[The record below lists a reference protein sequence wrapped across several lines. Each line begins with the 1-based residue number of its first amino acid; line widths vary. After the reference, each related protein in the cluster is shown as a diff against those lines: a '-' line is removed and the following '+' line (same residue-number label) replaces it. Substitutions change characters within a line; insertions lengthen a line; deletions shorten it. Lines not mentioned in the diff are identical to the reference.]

1 MKTTT
6 PFRSTVWLLFEKVVF
21 LCVSL
26 IVQLAIARYLQP
38 ELFGKLS
45 YLLALVAL
53 VSPIM
58 ALGLNSIVSR
68 EVLLRPADTSQLV
81 GSSMALRLLAS
92 VVVASITIVLAYK
105 LLPQDDWAL
114 FSFLLISNIATS
126 ALVVDFWLQAHVANR
141 YGVLLRLSVLAIFG
155 VARLIAIDQNAELAV
170 FVYLA
175 GFELVFTGVLY
186 LLAYHK
192 LAGGLQFLQMS
203 LSESRRLLS
212 DSRWLLFSGIAAMIY
227 IKVDQVMLGIMIG
240 DRAVG
245 IYVAAARISEVWYFM
260 PIALVTSFFP
270 QLMNKKVVDT
280 TAYALDLQKLNDL
293 LFALSVGVAI
303 IVSLLSSWLLPFLFG
318 DAYADSA
325 AVLVVHV
332 WVAVFVFMRSL
343 LSKWLLTENLL
354 RLSML
359 SQVLGAVANVALNY
373 FLIPIYG
380 PIGAAY
386 ATVISY
392 AVAGYLVL
400 FCHSSLWPM
409 AIIVSRSFILPLRA
423 IRHGN
428 QLYNLS

>member
-68 EVLLRPADTSQLV
+68 EVLLRPADTSQII

-92 VVVASITIVLAYK
+92 VVVASITIVLTYK

-175 GFELVFTGVLY
+175 GFE
-186 LLAYHK
+186 
-192 LAGGLQFLQMS
+192 
-203 LSESRRLLS
+203 
-212 DSRWLLFSGIAAMIY
+212 
-227 IKVDQVMLGIMIG
+227 
-240 DRAVG
+240 
-245 IYVAAARISEVWYFM
+245 
-260 PIALVTSFFP
+260 
-270 QLMNKKVVDT
+270 
-280 TAYALDLQKLNDL
+280 
-293 LFALSVGVAI
+293 
-303 IVSLLSSWLLPFLFG
+303 
-318 DAYADSA
+318 
-325 AVLVVHV
+325 
-332 WVAVFVFMRSL
+332 
-343 LSKWLLTENLL
+343 
-354 RLSML
+354 
-359 SQVLGAVANVALNY
+359 
-373 FLIPIYG
+373 
-380 PIGAAY
+380 
-386 ATVISY
+386 
-392 AVAGYLVL
+392 
-400 FCHSSLWPM
+400 
-409 AIIVSRSFILPLRA
+409 
-423 IRHGN
+423 
-428 QLYNLS
+428 

>member
-26 IVQLAIARYLQP
+26 LVQLAIARYLQP
-38 ELFGKLS
+38 ELFGKLN
-45 YLLALVAL
+45 YLLALMAL
-53 VSPIM
+53 FSPLM

-68 EVLLRPADTSQLV
+68 EVLLRPADTSQII

-92 VVVASITIVLAYK
+92 IVVASITIVLAYK
-105 LLPQDDWAL
+105 FLSQGDWAL

-155 VARLIAIDQNAELAV
+155 VARLIAIDQNAELPV

-175 GFELVFTGVLY
+175 GLELVFTGVLY

-192 LAGGLQFLQMS
+192 LAGGLQFMQMS
-203 LSESRRLLS
+203 LPESRRLLS

-227 IKVDQVMLGIMIG
+227 IKVDQVMLGVMIG

-260 PIALVTSFFP
+260 PTALVTSFFP
-270 QLMNKKVVDT
+270 QLINNKVVDS
-280 TAYALDLQKLNDL
+280 TAYTLDLQKLNDL

-303 IVSLLSSWLLPFLFG
+303 IVSLSSSWLLPFLFG
-318 DAYADSA
+318 DAYASSV

-359 SQVLGAVANVALNY
+359 SQVLGAVVNVVLNY
-373 FLIPIYG
+373 YLIPIYG

-386 ATVISY
+386 ATVLSY

-400 FCHSSLWPM
+400 FCHSRLWPM
-409 AIIVSRSFILPLRA
+409 AIIVSRSFILPLRV
-423 IRHGN
+423 IRHGK